1 MEAREATAG
10 RARLSARRRVI
21 AAGEGM
27 GMSAE
32 LVAQAVTVISAAT
45 TAYGTRVLT
54 QSEELAA
61 QGTVRLG
68 QRLVAWLV
76 RRGRHAAVE
85 SAVRDLAEA
94 ASEEREDAQAA
105 LRLQLGRALREDPEL
120 RAELASLLASGPQVH
135 GAGAVVVTG
144 GNEGIVSTGAN
155 AVNVQRRDRAR

>member
-1 MEAREATAG
+1 
-10 RARLSARRRVI
+10 
-21 AAGEGM
+21 
-27 GMSAE
+27 

-45 TAYGTRVLT
+45 AAYGTQVLT
-54 QSEELAA
+54 QTEELAA
-61 QGTVRLG
+61 QGMVRLG

-120 RAELASLLASGPQVH
+120 RAELASLPAGGPQAH
-135 GAGAVVVTG
+135 GAG
-144 GNEGIVSTGAN
+144 SK
-155 AVNVQRRDRAR
+155 